1 MPTPLARHRAA
12 EPESAGGRPP
22 SVLTLVQQYLPT
34 VLLVLIGALLV
45 EVLFESWV
53 QALFGN
59 QTKGANGAV
68 VGSLAEWPK
77 QVKNGLLIALVVL
90 TAAKI
95 TMERRWREF
104 RTRADIALVV
114 LTVVMILAG
123 VFNGSGPKLIGE
135 AIFVYLRGAIVF
147 YAVRALHPTW
157 PQIKRVLWVV
167 GAVVG
172 LNVVIAIVQ
181 MIFPAPAPGVV
192 DHTWADLQRSTG
204 LLDHPNHLGH
214 ILGVV
219 LIGLFAWMTGL
230 PKVTRWWWVAFGVA
244 ALGMAATQSR
254 ESMLAAVASGA
265 LIWLLRRRGRR
276 AARAT
281 GEPAGPA
288 TGTPGRT
295 VLIGGLVI
303 VALFSLNTVLR
314 PGNLGQLGYRIGG
327 FFNAVQTPANQENCT
342 GYPTIAACVAAGKVQ
357 PREVRLLFIEQGAR
371 LLVHRPVLG
380 YGVGHF
386 GGIVAYD
393 NDPHWAS
400 NPRFPGGFKLYDF
413 TGTTVDCF
421 WLHEGVETGVLGLLA
436 YLAWLWLLTVPLLG
450 VTRRFA
456 GRRVWGAGGPREQAD
471 GRAQTVALWAVG
483 AMLFT
488 VIVACFSPA
497 LEDPLYPPLVFAV
510 FGIGW
515 VLTRDVRH
523 AEPARTRDPQTDAI
537 GS

>member
-12 EPESAGGRPP
+12 EPDSAGGRPP
-22 SVLTLVQQYLPT
+22 TLLTLVQRYLPT

-53 QALFGN
+53 QELFGN
-59 QTKGANGAV
+59 QTVDAKGNL
-68 VGSLAEWPK
+68 VGSLPDWPK
-77 QVKNGLLIALVVL
+77 QVKNGLLVALVVL
-90 TAAKI
+90 SALKI

-157 PQIKRVLWVV
+157 QQIKRVLWVV

-172 LNVVIAIVQ
+172 LNVLVAIVQ
-181 MIFPAPAPGVV
+181 MIHPAPAPGQL
-192 DHTWADLQRSTG
+192 DHTWADLHRSTG

-214 ILGVV
+214 VLGVV

-244 ALGMAATQSR
+244 ALGMAATLSR
-254 ESMLAAVASGA
+254 ESMLAAVASGV

-276 AARAT
+276 AVRGT
-281 GEPAGPA
+281 DEPAAPA

-295 VLIGGLVI
+295 VLIGGIVI
-303 VALFSLNTVLR
+303 VMLFAINTL
-314 PGNLGQLGYRIGG
+314 LSHGQLDQLRYRIEGVG
-327 FFNAVQTPANQENCT
+327 SAVQAPAGTENCPPGWT
-342 GYPTIAACVAAGKVQ
+342 TAQCVAAGKEQ
-357 PREVRLLFIEQGAR
+357 AREVRLLFIEQGAR
-371 LLVHRPVLG
+371 LLVHRPLLG

-393 NDPHWAS
+393 NDPHWAL
-400 NPRFPGGFKLYDF
+400 NPRFPGGFNLYDF
-413 TGTTVDCF
+413 DGTTVDCF
-421 WLHEGVETGVLGLLA
+421 WLHEGVETGALGLLA

-456 GRRVWGAGGPREQAD
+456 GRRVWGAGGRRAQAD

-483 AMLFT
+483 AMLFS

>member
-12 EPESAGGRPP
+12 EPDSVGGQPP
-22 SVLTLVQQYLPT
+22 TLRTLVQRYLPT
-34 VLLVLIGALLV
+34 VLLVLIAALLV

-53 QALFGN
+53 QGLFGN
-59 QTKGANGAV
+59 QSVDANGNL
-68 VGSLAEWPK
+68 VGSLPNWPK
-77 QVKNGLLIALVVL
+77 DVKNGLLVALVGL
-90 TAAKI
+90 TFVKI

-104 RTRADIALVV
+104 RTRADVALVV

-157 PQIKRVLWVV
+157 PQIKRVLWIV

-172 LNVVIAIVQ
+172 LNVLIAIAQ
-181 MIFPAPAPGVV
+181 IIHPAPAPGQI
-192 DHTWADLQRSTG
+192 DHTWADLHRSTG

-219 LIGLFAWMTGL
+219 LVGLFAWMTGL
-230 PKVTRWWWVAFGVA
+230 PKVTRWWWAAFGVA

-254 ESMLAAVASGA
+254 ESMLAAVASGV

-276 AARAT
+276 AVRGT
-281 GEPAGPA
+281 DEPAGPA
-288 TGTPGRT
+288 SGTPGRT
-295 VLIGGLVI
+295 VLIGGIVI
-303 VALFSLNTVLR
+303 LGLFAINTALQPGDLAQLR
-314 PGNLGQLGYRIGG
+314 YRIEG
-327 FFNAVQTPANQENCT
+327 FFHAVQTPAGAEKCPGMTTKEAVESGCEQ
-342 GYPTIAACVAAGKVQ
+342 A
-357 PREVRLLFIEQGAR
+357 REVRLLFIEQGAR

-386 GGIVAYD
+386 GGIVAED
-393 NDPHWAS
+393 NDPHWNT
-400 NPRFPGGFKLYDF
+400 NPRLPGGFNLYDF
-413 TGTTVDCF
+413 DGTTVDCF

-456 GRRVWGAGGPREQAD
+456 GRRVWGAGGRRAQAD

-483 AMLFT
+483 AMFFT

-523 AEPARTRDPQTDAI
+523 AEPAQTRDPQTDAI